1 MLFSLLFFPILVASP
16 ELNILISAF
25 FFSYILIFDFNY
37 KYSKTIINVL
47 IPLIFILL
55 IALISSFFYSN
66 TIIDAV
72 KDFLL
77 LLKPV
82 LYIVLG
88 FYFTSKIKE
97 KAFIFDLL
105 IYIAAFFAIIHIVKV
120 TFYLVDNPFAVNRVR
135 YIGGKDNIIELF
147 ALIVLF
153 SGIRQKVFYK
163 KTKYYKFFKTIIII
177 SFFLY
182 FSRTMLVTGLIF
194 LLAIKGYTKLTRK
207 GIMYISFFIISA
219 LAFYSY
225 LNSIEIERGSSGIEG
240 LMYKIKLAPA
250 EIFLTQIDIKDH
262 AKLWD
267 HWRGYEALKAYEQ
280 LTDTPFGMGLLFGKG
295 TGSLVDLEFVAPLNE
310 AGMQYI
316 STLHNG
322 YAFILFKSG
331 IIGLVCYLVFLFN
344 IYIQAYKKD
353 KNKILINNFIS
364 GIAIYYAFSTLVI
377 TGIYNKVEVLAI
389 VLGSF
394 LYLSSNKYK
403 TINESRNFRN

>member
-120 TFYLVDNPFAVNRVR
+120 TFYLVDHPFVVNRVR
-135 YIGGKDNIIELF
+135 DIGGKDNVIELF

-163 KTKYYKFFKTIIII
+163 KTKYYKFFKIIII
-177 SFFLY
+177 VSFFLY

-225 LNSIEIERGSSGIEG
+225 LNSIEIERGSNGIEG
-240 LMYKIKLAPA
+240 LLYKIKLAPA